1 MSISNSPRTWCLT
14 RGRCVCARAWSAEGV
29 RLTRITRGACRTGRQ
44 RVPGPSRVQ
53 EAVFHCE
60 EQAICSRQVRALP
73 GQTHTRSWV
82 APGAADAMNPR
93 RRQKRQETMANKK
106 FQIMIG
112 LAYAPSPE
120 LRHGSIASCSN
131 HSSCT
136 VPLTSAPTATA
147 ASSSSCSWCV
157 PEEGCSLLAGSRS
170 SCGVCLHAG
179 RTARSGA
186 RWGRG
191 AFLATSEH
199 PARLLFAP
207 RLASFFCSLR
217 PGAAAPPLPPPPPPR
232 AAGADW
238 RLTRPRMLRG

>member
-1 MSISNSPRTWCLT
+1 MFQACDVNHDKRISKTEVSSRATGRTHHSDLGLAGSGGRTQAPRAWSGLLRPHPPPSAIQVRNLIDKLAFDVDVDYLDGITDAYDVVSISNSPRTWCLT

-29 RLTRITRGACRTGRQ
+29 RLTRITRGAYRTGRQ

-112 LAYAPSPE
+112 LAYAPSPNC
-120 LRHGSIASCSN
+120 A
-131 HSSCT
+131 
-136 VPLTSAPTATA
+136 
-147 ASSSSCSWCV
+147 
-157 PEEGCSLLAGSRS
+157 
-170 SCGVCLHAG
+170 
-179 RTARSGA
+179 TARSHRVA
-186 RWGRG
+186 I
-191 AFLATSEH
+191 T
-199 PARLLFAP
+199 
-207 RLASFFCSLR
+207 
-217 PGAAAPPLPPPPPPR
+217 PR
-232 AAGADW
+232 A
-238 RLTRPRMLRG
+238 RCR